1 MQTIQNMP
9 MYAGLL
15 KASTQDFIAS
25 VRARF
30 HQTKEMLKVNN
41 NSPHEAGIVM

>member
-30 HQTKEMLKVNN
+30 HQTKEVSYYISSRWSFGVL
-41 NSPHEAGIVM
+41 